1 MSRGASCA
9 VEVSA
14 LTKRYPG
21 GVKALAG
28 LSFAVEPA
36 TVFGLLG
43 PNGAGKTTAV
53 KILTTLAMPDSGN
66 ARVLGFDVAR
76 EAAEVRRRI
85 GVTFQRSGAD
95 QEATGGEN
103 LMLQGRVYG
112 MQQGELTR
120 RVGELLRQFDLHRA
134 AERLVRTY
142 SGGMR
147 RKLDIAMAL
156 LHGPSV
162 LFLDEPTAGLDP
174 EARAELWSQ
183 VSALTENGTTVLLTT
198 HYLEEADKLAHRLA
212 IIDRGRAVAEGS
224 PDALKAQLRGDALH
238 LELDESVEASDIERM
253 LAGLHGLHD
262 VVLDGKQLRARAEDG
277 GAALPVVLA
286 TLDTEGVGIASA
298 TVARPTL
305 DDVYLLHAGRSFRQ
319 AQGGGA

>member
-53 KILTTLAMPDSGN
+53 KILTTLAMPDCGH
-66 ARVLGFDVAR
+66 ARVLGFDVTR
-76 EAAEVRRRI
+76 KAAEVRRRI

-95 QEATGGEN
+95 QEATGREN

-112 MQQGELTR
+112 MQQTELTR

-134 AERLVRTY
+134 ADRLVRTY
-142 SGGMR
+142 SGGMQ

-286 TLDTEGVGIASA
+286 TLDARGVGIASA